1 MNLHRAP
8 PDTAVQVSSIG
19 GRCTAELDPPIRVGW
34 VAASVICVSG
44 HIHDGPGRV
53 SQEGGQGDVLVLVT
67 AILSPGS
74 LLGRG
79 GQDAVQLSL
88 GETEVVGIVRP

>member
-34 VAASVICVSG
+34 VAASVISVSG
-44 HIHDGPGRV
+44 HIHDVPGRL

>member
-1 MNLHRAP
+1 MP
-8 PDTAVQVSSIG
+8 PVSS
-19 GRCTAELDPPIRVGW
+19 V
-34 VAASVICVSG
+34 SVDTSTMVLAVSV
-44 HIHDGPGRV
+44 RK
-53 SQEGGQGDVLVLVT
+53 GDRVLVT

>member
-1 MNLHRAP
+1 MVL
-8 PDTAVQVSSIG
+8 VVSV
-19 GRCTAELDPPIRVGW
+19 RK
-34 VAASVICVSG
+34 
-44 HIHDGPGRV
+44 
-53 SQEGGQGDVLVLVT
+53 GDRVLVT